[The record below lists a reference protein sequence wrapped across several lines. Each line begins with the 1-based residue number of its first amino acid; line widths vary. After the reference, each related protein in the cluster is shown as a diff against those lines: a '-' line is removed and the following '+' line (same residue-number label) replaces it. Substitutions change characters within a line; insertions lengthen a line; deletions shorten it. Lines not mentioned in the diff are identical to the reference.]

1 MKSSSK
7 GISLVRILIML
18 GITVAFLLILVVG
31 LIYITVNGP
40 SENARNQFVVDMNQG
55 EGTDWIPGVFLSDE
69 EIESILNK

>member
-1 MKSSSK
+1 MRASHK

-18 GITVAFLLILVVG
+18 GITLVFLFVLIVG

-69 EIESILNK
+69 EIENILNK